1 MNSHSNTNQYL
12 LFEEEYSTKDYLFVS
27 KEKNKIGSI
36 SRLAL
41 PQKEN
46 IFFIQKKENC
56 TYTLIHKES
65 GLQFEAELT
74 KYKNSYKI
82 KNNLLFPKFEYEK
95 SLTEVQLLPQH
106 ATEKS
111 LRPAQI
117 GAIHSLLSHW
127 SLENGVATVVLP
139 TGTGK
144 TETMLLTSIV
154 TQAIKTLVIVPTID
168 LKEQIFEKFQNWG
181 MLRELGVIPYNFKN
195 PKIIALEKTI
205 TTDEDID
212 VINSAEVV
220 ITTPAL
226 LARSPIKLHN
236 KLQKLFSNV
245 YFDEAH
251 HVKARE
257 WDLLKKLF
265 KTSKIVQ
272 FTATPYRHDRQPIE
286 GKVVFNYPLSQALKD
301 KCFSKISLI
310 AVDERHPK
318 KKDLAIAQAAVQ
330 KLIAD
335 RKQGWK
341 NHRIMVRANRLE
353 KATELLA
360 LYQSCFPDERITLV
374 HSDSPQRKRII
385 EDIKRDMYDIV
396 ICVDMLKEGFDYPNF
411 KIAAVHGMHKSI
423 SVLLQFIG
431 RFTRTQEGLGDAS
444 FIVNYAEENMSLEL
458 ENLFQEGTGW
468 EHVISQIADARK
480 AQAESL
486 LSFLQGCQP
495 YASFDS
501 PDITLNP
508 KLVYPALSCV
518 CFHADKV
525 DWLKF
530 KDAFN
535 INRYAISQPYFN
547 QLENVFYFTTQSRDK
562 VKWARSDKIRD
573 QTWGLIVLH
582 YDISTKLLYLGYSD
596 KLLDIENL
604 IKKISL
610 DTAVQIKDDNVFKAF
625 HNIKRLSIVHAGIFK
640 PANHLHRYSRLS
652 GADVTAELS
661 KWKEGNRCKKSDFV
675 GIGFKEGKPISIGA
689 SIKGKVWSP
698 SKAADLKEWKEWCIN
713 IGKVITD
720 PNIDANQILE
730 DSAEK
735 IQLEEYPD
743 NMVVLGTDW
752 AEDLYEKI
760 HKLTLEV
767 DGISY
772 LLSEAKINFINF
784 TTQTAHFKIS
794 IYETEI
800 LFSLTLGGEKGFQ
813 IERLEDKKI
822 YISGIKKDEILL
834 KKFLEDYPPTLFLI
848 NSDTIAGCIH
858 TKFSDKP
865 EYRIPKE
872 RMEALE
878 WNDVNF
884 KIESI
889 YKDGGMRTNSIQ
901 EFMMK
906 KFISDGANI
915 VFNDDN
921 SGEAADIIA
930 IFKEENLIRFELA
943 HCKYSKEKA
952 GARLSDLYEVCGQAI
967 ISLRYKWRP
976 EELIRHLLRRNQTGV
991 LAGKRFYYGEQ
1002 DELNEINKALKY
1014 TNVEF
1019 VFSIAQP
1026 GVNIS
1031 LITTD
1036 MYDFL
1041 SSIYSTVIDMTE
1053 TKLKCYF
1060 NK

>member
-27 KEKNKIGSI
+27 KEKNKVGSI

-56 TYTLIHKES
+56 TCTLIHKES

-265 KTSKIVQ
+265 KTSRIVQ

-318 KKDLAIAQAAVQ
+318 KKDLAIAQAAVE

-335 RKQGWK
+335 RKKGWK

-495 YASFDS
+495 YAGFDS

-562 VKWARSDKIRD
+562 VKWARSDKFRD

-813 IERLEDKKI
+813 IERLDDKNI

-906 KFISDGANI
+906 KFISEGANI

-1041 SSIYSTVIDMTE
+1041 SPIYSTVIDMTE

>member
-12 LFEEEYSTKDYLFVS
+12 LFEEKYSTKDYLFVS
-27 KEKNKIGSI
+27 KEKNKVGSI

-56 TYTLIHKES
+56 TCTLIHKES

-265 KTSKIVQ
+265 KTSRIVQ

-318 KKDLAIAQAAVQ
+318 KKDLAIAQAAVE

-335 RKQGWK
+335 RKKGWK

-495 YASFDS
+495 YAGFDS

-562 VKWARSDKIRD
+562 VKWARSDKFRD

-772 LLSEAKINFINF
+772 LLSEAKINF

-813 IERLEDKKI
+813 IERLDDKNI

-906 KFISDGANI
+906 KFISEGANI

>member
-27 KEKNKIGSI
+27 KEKNKVGSI

-56 TYTLIHKES
+56 TCTLIHKES

-265 KTSKIVQ
+265 KTSRIVQ

-318 KKDLAIAQAAVQ
+318 KKDLAIAQAAVE

-335 RKQGWK
+335 RKKGWK

-495 YASFDS
+495 YAGFDS

-813 IERLEDKKI
+813 IERLDDKNI

-889 YKDGGMRTNSIQ
+889 YKDGGIRTNSIQ

-906 KFISDGANI
+906 KFISEGANI